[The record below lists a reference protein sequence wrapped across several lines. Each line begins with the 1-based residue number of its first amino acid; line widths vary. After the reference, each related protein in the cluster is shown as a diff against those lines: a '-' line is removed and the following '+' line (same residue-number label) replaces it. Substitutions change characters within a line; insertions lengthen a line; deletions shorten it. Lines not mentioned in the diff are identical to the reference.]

1 MSGEKKGYYCP
12 FDLQPINMNN
22 LAYELVFNESFN
34 YRTAKYDDTFK
45 ALTTVDGESLI
56 ELSTDR
62 REYVFGF
69 EEEPCLIVLENYEF
83 EGESTVSGLSFLI
96 ENVELN
102 SKAEIKD
109 VPMENKSAG
118 NYDLQMPDSDFLDQD
133 GNVNTKKIGPNKKRG
148 FRIKINPEKYN
159 LVEAKVNSEGN
170 YEFFN
175 KCRQR
180 VMTALPC
187 CPHCHMRLPKG
198 WGEAED
204 FFIVSLI
211 GPARIGKTMMRLS
224 LMADQWKALVRNVQ
238 INGSLV
244 NIMPAHYIGYGG
256 FYDEII
262 EMAEQ
267 LSNDGICPHP
277 IDRNKLIQPLFLN
290 VVYKGHRMI
299 VGIYDIAS
307 YKPDKPF
314 ELWNRYLKYAIDNSD
329 ADLFLF
335 DPMDMDI
342 ELLRARI
349 DPVSIKEGEACESA
363 EDYFIEG
370 EIKKRPLDMY
380 HVMNFQRYGRR
391 AVPDKKSSR
400 HFRGVIVKSDLLQPI
415 VDEGKYGILFRDT
428 FEDPSDRDGVL
439 TTNEIIKDMIKEY
452 RLFGNLSDDEIDDI
466 GSNYKKARRSW
477 HCISALGCNQDMCGK
492 LEGDYAPIRVAE
504 PIIRCIVDRIA
515 DNGWIEEKH

>member
-1 MSGEKKGYYCP
+1 MTGEKKSCYCP
-12 FDLQPINMNN
+12 FDLKPINMNN
-22 LAYELVFNESFN
+22 LAYELVFNESFD
-34 YRTAKYDDTFK
+34 YRTAMDDNTFN

-56 ELSTDR
+56 EIGTYR
-62 REYVFGF
+62 RSNVFHI
-69 EEEPCLIVLENYEF
+69 EDERADPCLIVLENYES
-83 EGESTVSGLSFLI
+83 EGENTVSGLSFLI

-102 SKAEIKD
+102 SKAGIKD
-109 VPMENKSAG
+109 VPMKNKSAG
-118 NYDLQMPDSDFLDQD
+118 KYD
-133 GNVNTKKIGPNKKRG
+133 
-148 FRIKINPEKYN
+148 
-159 LVEAKVNSEGN
+159 LVEAKVNIDGN

-175 KCRQR
+175 RYRQR

-187 CPHCHMRLPKG
+187 CPHCHMRLPRR

-211 GPARIGKTMMRLS
+211 GPAGSGKTMMRLS
-224 LMADQWKALVRNVQ
+224 LMADQRKALVRNVQ
-238 INGSLV
+238 INGSPV

-335 DPMDMDI
+335 DPVDMDI

-349 DPVSIKEGEACESA
+349 DPVSIKEGEACEST

-370 EIKKRPLDMY
+370 EIKKRPLNMY

-415 VDEGKYGILFRDT
+415 VDEGKYGVLFRDT

>member
-1 MSGEKKGYYCP
+1 MIGNNNAIYFSRVIELERHIEILLLDNDCVIVPDLGGFMSHYIEARYDDRENLYLPPLRTLGFNPKLTMNDSLLAQSYVEAYDISFPEAISRIEKEVSELHQHLENEGYY
-12 FDLQPINMNN
+12 
-22 LAYELVFNESFN
+22 EL
-34 YRTAKYDDTFK
+34 YDIGT
-45 ALTTVDGESLI
+45 L
-56 ELSTDR
+56 R
-62 REYVFGF
+62 
-69 EEEPCLIVLENYEF
+69 
-83 EGESTVSGLSFLI
+83 
-96 ENVELN
+96 LN
-102 SKAEIKD
+102 
-109 VPMENKSAG
+109 G
-118 NYDLQMPDSDFLDQD
+118 
-133 GNVNTKKIGPNKKRG
+133 
-148 FRIKINPEKYN
+148 
-159 LVEAKVNSEGN
+159 EGN

-238 INGSLV
+238 INGSPV

-314 ELWNRYLKYAIDNSD
+314 ELWNRYLKYAIDN
-329 ADLFLF
+329 
-335 DPMDMDI
+335 
-342 ELLRARI
+342 RI
-349 DPVSIKEGEACESA
+349 DPVSIKEGEACEST
-363 EDYFIEG
+363 EDYFVEG

-428 FEDPSDRDGVL
+428 FEDPSDRDAVL

-452 RLFGNLSDDEIDDI
+452 RLFGNLSDNEIDDI
-466 GSNYKKARRSW
+466 GSNYKKGRRSW
-477 HCISALGCNQDMCGK
+477 HCISALGCGEDMGGK

-504 PIIRCIVDRIA
+504 PFIRCIVDRIA
-515 DNGWIEEKH
+515 DNGWIDEKH

>member
-1 MSGEKKGYYCP
+1 
-12 FDLQPINMNN
+12 
-22 LAYELVFNESFN
+22 
-34 YRTAKYDDTFK
+34 
-45 ALTTVDGESLI
+45 
-56 ELSTDR
+56 
-62 REYVFGF
+62 
-69 EEEPCLIVLENYEF
+69 
-83 EGESTVSGLSFLI
+83 
-96 ENVELN
+96 
-102 SKAEIKD
+102 
-109 VPMENKSAG
+109 
-118 NYDLQMPDSDFLDQD
+118 
-133 GNVNTKKIGPNKKRG
+133 
-148 FRIKINPEKYN
+148 
-159 LVEAKVNSEGN
+159 
-170 YEFFN
+170 
-175 KCRQR
+175 
-180 VMTALPC
+180 
-187 CPHCHMRLPKG
+187 
-198 WGEAED
+198 
-204 FFIVSLI
+204 
-211 GPARIGKTMMRLS
+211 
-224 LMADQWKALVRNVQ
+224 MADQWKALVRNVQ
-238 INGSLV
+238 INGSPV

-342 ELLRARI
+342 ELLRDRI

-363 EDYFIEG
+363 EDYLIEG
-370 EIKKRPLDMY
+370 EIKKRPLNMY

-415 VDEGKYGILFRDT
+415 VDEGKYGVLFRDT

-466 GSNYKKARRSW
+466 GSNYKKGRRSW
-477 HCISALGCNQDMCGK
+477 HCISALGCGEDMCGK
-492 LEGDYAPIRVAE
+492 LKGDYAPIRVAE
-504 PIIRCIVDRIA
+504 PFIRCIVDRIA
-515 DNGWIEEKH
+515 DNGWIDEKH